1 LPPQRDDGEDVTQI
15 MKLFG
20 KKDGKAGKLDMTRLP
35 RHIALIMDGNGRWAK
50 KRGMPRS
57 LGHAAGAET
66 FRRIA
71 TYCKNIGIEYLT
83 VYAFSTENWKRP
95 ADEVQAIMDIF
106 EKYLYEALE
115 TMEKDRVK
123 LKVFGDISVLSPKLR
138 RLILETERI
147 SARYEGVQVN
157 LCVNYGGRDEIIRA
171 ARAYA
176 EHFRKTGEELT
187 EEKFSAYLYS
197 AGIGDPDLII
207 RPSGE
212 MRLSNFLLWQAA
224 YAELYFTDVLWPDF
238 TEKELDRAILAYQKR
253 DRRFGGVKG

>member
-1 LPPQRDDGEDVTQI
+1 
-15 MKLFG
+15 
-20 KKDGKAGKLDMTRLP
+20 
-35 RHIALIMDGNGRWAK
+35 
-50 KRGMPRS
+50 
-57 LGHAAGAET
+57 
-66 FRRIA
+66 
-71 TYCKNIGIEYLT
+71 
-83 VYAFSTENWKRP
+83 
-95 ADEVQAIMDIF
+95 
-106 EKYLYEALE
+106 
-115 TMEKDRVK
+115 MEKDRVK

-147 SARYEGVQVN
+147 SARYEGVQN
-157 LCVNYGGRDEIIRA
+157 LCVNYGGRTKSSGRPGPTPSISENGRRVDGREVFR
-171 ARAYA
+171 
-176 EHFRKTGEELT
+176 HF
-187 EEKFSAYLYS
+187 YS